1 MRVVAIFG
9 SFFFSGINLGFGSCN
24 PCQAMHSSAG
34 RKRAWDCSEDE
45 MVSEAEWD
53 PDPLAEMPPPETEDL
68 PPEEELNPEANQQSP
83 ATPEPSTHTEPT
95 ASDAAASPELPLS
108 VSTVEVEST
117 TDSPQS
123 SSQGCDRLRLIA
135 PPPTKRRRLSDKTT
149 VSRLICPPPQKPSAQ
164 LELPSEHKEE
174 FVTKYFWNKLNAT
187 QQYNFVYEKVRSF
200 YVRKVHE
207 NSLKGEAL
215 ASFRELAGN
224 VRQQQGRQAFKVM
237 GADEKRAITRR
248 WAELC
253 EPPPYIDKQAKDMFQ
268 SGDGAHHSRRQGRL
282 KTSSALFT
290 WMLPEGF
297 VDMTG
302 VLDEGESTTSLKQVV
317 ERLRQSLSVK
327 KAWEK
332 LLDHGRQCM
341 QMAGAEDVAMCL
353 EVCPETLE
361 LQKIVRLHV
370 HALIRSNS
378 QLLAVQHLWKFD
390 LEEVPV
396 HLSTGIKG
404 VSCTRGRAQWSGFL
418 YCCLKEKKGTVLA
431 EATKQPFTGFLVNPQ
446 WIMNLVQ
453 ADKLEIGPAHDL
465 LVKCVNGSRHIK
477 ELQAYDQEMEKIA
490 VKQAVAEAGQL
501 LGGTLKEQKHYPKVQ
516 AFINQ
521 FKKPRHRYMF
531 LVLAGP
537 SRVGKTA
544 FARSL
549 CGPGMETLEL
559 NCSSGAEPDLKA
571 YRFRRHEVL
580 LFDEIEAEQV
590 AAQRKLFQAQAA
602 PVQLACS
609 STNCFSYE
617 VFVWRKKFVLA
628 SNNWNSS
635 LDKLQ
640 AADRAW
646 IIANSIVLEVNEAMY
661 FE

>member
-1 MRVVAIFG
+1 
-9 SFFFSGINLGFGSCN
+9 
-24 PCQAMHSSAG
+24 MHSSVG

-45 MVSEAEWD
+45 ALSEAEWD
-53 PDPLAEMPPPETEDL
+53 LEPTAEMPPPE
-68 PPEEELNPEANQQSP
+68 EEWGPEATLQSP
-83 ATPEPSTHTEPT
+83 ATPEPSTPQEPPNDAD
-95 ASDAAASPELPLS
+95 ASTSPELPLS
-108 VSTVEVEST
+108 GSKDEVEPT
-117 TDSPQS
+117 ADSPQS
-123 SSQGCDRLRLIA
+123 STQGRDKLRLIA
-135 PPPTKRRRLSDKTT
+135 PPPAKRRRLSDKTS
-149 VSRLICPPPQKPSAQ
+149 VPKEECPPPQKPSAQ

-174 FVTKYFWNKLNAT
+174 FLTKHFWNKLNAN

-200 YVRKVHE
+200 YVRRVHE

-215 ASFRELAGN
+215 ARFTELAGN
-224 VRQQQGRQAFKVM
+224 VRQQQGRQAFKEM

-248 WAELC
+248 WADLC
-253 EPPPYIDKQAKDMFQ
+253 GPPAYIDKQAKEMFQ
-268 SGDGAHHSRRQGRL
+268 TADGANHPRRAGRL

-302 VLDEGESTTSLKQVV
+302 VLDEGESTTSLNQVV
-317 ERLRQSLSVK
+317 ERLRQSPSVK
-327 KAWEK
+327 KAWEQ

-341 QMAGAEDVAMCL
+341 QRAGAEDVAICL

-370 HALIRSNS
+370 HALIRSS
-378 QLLAVQHLWKFD
+378 GQQLAVQHLWKFD
-390 LEEVPV
+390 LGEVPV
-396 HLSTGIKG
+396 HLSAGIKG
-404 VSCTRGRAQWSGFL
+404 VNCTRARAQWSGFL

-453 ADKLEIGPAHDL
+453 ADKLDIANAHDL
-465 LVKCVNGSRHIK
+465 LVKCVNASRHIK

-490 VKQAVAEAGQL
+490 VKQAVAVAERL
-501 LGGTLKEQKHYPKVQ
+501 LGGTLKEQKQYPKVQ
-516 AFINQ
+516 AFLNQ
-521 FKKPRHRYMF
+521 FKKPRHRYRF

-549 CGPGMETLEL
+549 CDPGMETLEV

-571 YRFRRHEVL
+571 YRFRRHEVV

-602 PVQLACS
+602 PVQVACS
-609 STNCFSYE
+609 ATNCFSYE
-617 VFVWRKKFVLA
+617 VFVWRKKLVLA
-628 SNNWNSS
+628 SNNWDSS
-635 LDKLQ
+635 LRKLD

-646 IIANSIVLEVNEAMY
+646 IQANSIVLEVNEPMW